1 MPAAEVRILDA
12 IGSMPPDKSLTLL
25 QLSGRSIHAAVSA
38 LTGPN
43 ASHTIKELEVR
54 CLSAEDMN
62 ALWSLLSIPT
72 LERFTV
78 DGHPTDVLSGPQ
90 IVVVQDTLQTRM
102 HEGLPP
108 LQTVSLGS
116 FFSAFCG
123 PRPIVQWAAGDA
135 RDMAALLQWIR
146 AVIESESPTTEFAT
160 WRWSVE
166 ELVESL
172 LIIAH
177 ELERANMQA

>member
-108 LQTVSLGS
+108 LQTGPLGMRAIWQRCCS
-116 FFSAFCG
+116 GYVPLSSRS
-123 PRPIVQWAAGDA
+123 RPQPSSPHGDGA
-135 RDMAALLQWIR
+135 
-146 AVIESESPTTEFAT
+146 
-160 WRWSVE
+160 
-166 ELVESL
+166 
-172 LIIAH
+172 
-177 ELERANMQA
+177 